1 MKRKDD
7 QETELAQ
14 QDEEEIVYKRALLLL
29 KFRKRSRSEMERRLL
44 EKGFPE
50 DLVARTVER
59 LEQQGLIDDEIL
71 VQCWRQDRESFRP
84 KGKRLLAVEL
94 KRAGVAPQIVEDGL
108 KDVDDRQSAYQA
120 AEKKARLWA
129 GLDYDEFRK
138 KLSAY
143 LSRRGYDW
151 GVIHEVV
158 QRLWQDSKTTSA
170 TSSQRESPP

>member
-1 MKRKDD
+1 M
-7 QETELAQ
+7 AQ
-14 QDEEEIVYKRALLLL
+14 QDEEELVYKRAILLL
-29 KFRKRSRSEMERRLL
+29 KFRKRSKREMERRLL

-50 DLVARTVER
+50 VLVAKTVQR
-59 LEQQGLIDDEIL
+59 LEQQGLIDDKLL

-84 KGKRLLAVEL
+84 KGKRLLAAEL
-94 KRAGVAPQIVEDGL
+94 KRVGVDHQVVEDGL
-108 KDVDDRQSAYQA
+108 RDVDDRQSAYQA

-129 GLDYDEFRK
+129 GLDYQEFRR

-151 GVIHEVV
+151 EVIREVV

-170 TSSQRESPP
+170 TSPHLESTT